1 MFPKFNLS
9 RLSGFA
15 ALGIIVAVLGGCAE
29 GTSGSRFDSPLV
41 ASREDIS
48 RTRFE
53 NPEPRVDPAAT
64 SMESIISSRK
74 LASHRP
80 VHATTTTH

>member
-1 MFPKFNLS
+1 MFPKINLS
-9 RLSGFA
+9 RFSGLA

-29 GTSGSRFDSPLV
+29 STAGSELRTPLV
-41 ASREDIS
+41 AAREEIA

-53 NPEPRVDPAAT
+53 NPPPRIEPAAT
-64 SMESIISSRK
+64 SVETIVSSRK

-80 VHATTTTH
+80 VYATTAH

>member
-1 MFPKFNLS
+1 MFPKLNLS
-9 RLSGFA
+9 RFSGFA

-29 GTSGSRFDSPLV
+29 GTSGSTLRTPLV
-41 ASREDIS
+41 AAREDIS

-53 NPEPRVDPAAT
+53 NPPPRVEPAAT
-64 SMESIISSRK
+64 SIETIASSRK

-80 VHATTTTH
+80 VGLSTAH